1 MRFELLRNDEGRT
14 TGVRLRLRGSDVSA
28 AEGADSP
35 EGSRW
40 RVLLGPVRLL
50 ARMAR
55 ASVPRPQLRRN
66 ETGQVGAL
74 ALRFGE
80 PAAAIAVPAGAM
92 RRPSR
97 QAWVIEPTE
106 NDLSSR
112 VRELWQ
118 YRGILKFSARR
129 SLSRLTRGMATGP
142 LWLFVRPLM
151 PIIISTV
158 VFGSLLDVPSDN
170 VPYFLFFLT
179 GTAVWMLFE
188 RSILFV
194 TRSLDQNKG
203 LIRKVYFPRLVVP
216 IAAVAPSAIETI
228 VYAALFAGAIGYYL
242 VAEGTWYL
250 RTDSALLVAPLVIV
264 LSIIYAIAIGLW
276 TSVWQ
281 TRFREVRYTLRYFM
295 RFWHYLTPVLYPL
308 SQVPTEYQWVIFLNP
323 MAPLVETF
331 KWSLLGIGQLHLTAL
346 MSATGVIG
354 LTVLSGVWYFTAVE
368 SSSVDRM

>member
-1 MRFELLRNDEGRT
+1 
-14 TGVRLRLRGSDVSA
+14 
-28 AEGADSP
+28 
-35 EGSRW
+35 
-40 RVLLGPVRLL
+40 
-50 ARMAR
+50 MAR